1 MRVLAP
7 ADGDGAVVFVCAVA
21 AAMLVA
27 QGFKLLKACFVVDFF
42 FVCVVYAG

>member
-7 ADGDGAVVFVCAVA
+7 AYGYGAVVFVCAVS

-27 QGFKLLKACFVVDFF
+27 QGFKLFKSRRVVDFF